1 MTPASYAAE
10 IQKINQRLVSARHAV
25 VLTGAGIS
33 TPSGI
38 PDFRSQ
44 RTGLW
49 IQNDPMQ
56 VASLTAFQRRPEA
69 FFNWLRPLAVKI
81 WQAQPNP
88 AHIALAELEKAGVV
102 KAIITQNID
111 GLHQKAGSQQVI
123 EVHGSLRTLSCGA
136 CHKVYPSGQFME
148 PFIDHGQIPHCTF
161 CQKILKP
168 DIVLYEE
175 VLPAEVWSRAYT
187 NSERADV
194 MLVVGSSLEVMPVGG
209 LPWQALESGAEVIII
224 NLSPT
229 PIDQQASVVI
239 HADAAQILPHIAENH
254 CSRLL
259 R

>member
-1 MTPASYAAE
+1 MTPASYTGE
-10 IQKINQRLVSARHAV
+10 IQKISQCLLSARHAV

-56 VASLTAFQRRPEA
+56 VASLTAFHRRPEA
-69 FFNWLRPLAVKI
+69 FFNWLRPLADKI

-102 KAIITQNID
+102 KAVITQNID

-123 EVHGSLRTLSCGA
+123 EVHGSLRTLSCPA
-136 CHKVYPSGQFME
+136 CHKVYSSGQFIE
-148 PFIDHGQIPHCTF
+148 PFIDHGQVPHCTF
-161 CQKILKP
+161 CQNILKP

-175 VLPAEVWSRAYT
+175 VLPVEVWSRAYA

-209 LPWQALESGAEVIII
+209 LPWQALGSGAEVIVI

-229 PIDQQASVVI
+229 PIDEQASIVI
-239 HADAAQILPHIAENH
+239 HADAALILPQISA
-254 CSRLL
+254 RLMVI
-259 R
+259 